1 MPHTGSVAVCAAT
14 SSCACAWLLM
24 PSIVASVR
32 SPVEGPPSRTGSLR
46 QTFMVSTGPPQHER
60 LRLKAMIDIPGAWLW
75 VILGLLAGWGGV
87 ALAVRALLGQHPHER
102 RPSRR
107 PNREWTT

>member
-1 MPHTGSVAVCAAT
+1 
-14 SSCACAWLLM
+14 
-24 PSIVASVR
+24 
-32 SPVEGPPSRTGSLR
+32 
-46 QTFMVSTGPPQHER
+46 
-60 LRLKAMIDIPGAWLW
+60 MIDIPGTWLW

-107 PNREWTT
+107 PNRERTT